1 MKEPEKRIQK
11 SVADL
16 TRDFMTIM
24 KNEISQIEKGSE
36 SKTAALRDSLTFLD
50 LMKDELNRSIENKK
64 NELLQS
70 HGTKTE

>member
-24 KNEISQIEKGSE
+24 KNEISQIGKGSE

-50 LMKDELNRSIENKK
+50 LIKDEFNRSVENKK
-64 NELLQS
+64 NDLLQS
-70 HGTKTE
+70 YGAKAE

>member
-24 KNEISQIEKGSE
+24 KNEISQIGKGSE
-36 SKTAALRDSLTFLD
+36 SKTAALRGSLTFLD
-50 LMKDELNRSIENKK
+50 LMKDEFNRSVENKK
-64 NELLQS
+64 NELLQL
-70 HGTKTE
+70 HGTRTE

>member
-16 TRDFMTIM
+16 THDFMTIM
-24 KNEISQIEKGSE
+24 KNEISQIGKGSE

-50 LMKDELNRSIENKK
+50 LMKDEFNRSVENKK
-64 NELLQS
+64 NELLKL
-70 HGTKTE
+70 HGTRTE